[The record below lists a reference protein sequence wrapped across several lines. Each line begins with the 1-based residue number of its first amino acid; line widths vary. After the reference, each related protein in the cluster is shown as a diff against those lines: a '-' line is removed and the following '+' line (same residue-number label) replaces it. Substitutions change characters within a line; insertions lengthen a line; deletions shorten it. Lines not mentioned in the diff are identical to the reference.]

1 MSLFSGCLDASK
13 RLQKV
18 VSMHSCR
25 PTLEKAVAR
34 GAALE
39 FLYLL
44 AQARTSCFYL
54 VASMR

>member
-13 RLQKV
+13 RLEKV

-39 FLYLL
+39 FLYLK
-44 AQARTSCFYL
+44 RRREHH
-54 VASMR
+54 ASTWWHR